1 MKIALV
7 DDNCAQRTNIADI
20 LAQILVEKG
29 YVYYTI
35 DEFSNGE
42 DFLRSYKQDSYD
54 IVILDVFMDGITG
67 IEIARTIRSTDQE
80 IRLVFCTSSNEFAAE
95 SYEVNA
101 QYYLCKPV
109 TTESLSRMLER
120 LDPESIE
127 QSRALTLPDGYPVI
141 LRKILYTDYHNHV
154 VTFYLKNKEV
164 HRVRFSQSEAERL
177 LLPYPYFFSPIK
189 GMILNFYETVRLTE
203 DLFLMSDGKTIPVT
217 RRKLK
222 EAQNAYTRFRFDKMR
237 REVGH

>member
-7 DDNCAQRTNIADI
+7 DDDYIQRTKIADM
-20 LAQILVEKG
+20 LAQILLEKG
-29 YVYYTI
+29 YLYCTI
-35 DEFSNGE
+35 DEFSSGE
-42 DFLRSYKQDSYD
+42 DFLRSYKQSLYD
-54 IVILDVFMDGITG
+54 VVILDVFMDQMTG
-67 IEIARTIRSTDQE
+67 IEIARRIRGTDRE

-109 TTESLSRMLER
+109 TLESLSRMLGR
-120 LDPESIE
+120 LNPENIE
-127 QSRALTLPDGYPVI
+127 QSRVLTLPDGYPVI

-154 VTFYLKNKEV
+154 VTFYLKSKEI
-164 HRVRFSQSEAERL
+164 HRMRSSQSEAEQL
-177 LLPYPYFFSPIK
+177 LLSYPYFFSPIK
-189 GMILNFYETVRLTE
+189 GIILNFYETVKLTE
-203 DLFLMSDGKTIPVT
+203 DLFVMSDGKTIPVA

-237 REVGH
+237 REVEC

>member
-7 DDNCAQRTNIADI
+7 DDDCIQRKKIADM
-20 LAQILVEKG
+20 LAQILAKKG
-29 YVYYTI
+29 YLYDTI
-35 DEFSNGE
+35 DNFSSGD
-42 DFLRSYKQDSYD
+42 DFLRSYKQGSYD
-54 IVILDVFMDGITG
+54 VVILDIFMDGMTG
-67 IEIARTIRSTDQE
+67 IETAKKIRDTDQA
-80 IRLVFCTSSNEFAAE
+80 IRLAFCTSSNEFASE

-109 TTESLSRMLER
+109 TLESLSRMLER
-120 LDPESIE
+120 LDPDNIE
-127 QSRALTLPDGYPVI
+127 QTRTLTLPDGYAVI

-154 VTFYLKNKEV
+154 VTFYLKNKEI

-177 LLPYPYFFSPIK
+177 LLPYSYFFSPIK
-189 GMILNFYETVRLTE
+189 GIILNFYETVKLAE

-217 RRKLK
+217 RRKMK

-237 REVGH
+237 REVER